1 MNQNFYIMSLVTTVV
16 RLTATPG
23 ILMDILIALYVSIMN
38 LEMSQTTIIK
48 APMLLR
54 L

>member
-1 MNQNFYIMSLVTTVV
+1 MNPNSCIMNLVVIAA

-38 LEMSQTTIIK
+38 LEMAQTYLYKTEIK
-48 APMLLR
+48 HL
-54 L
+54 

>member
-1 MNQNFYIMSLVTTVV
+1 MNPNSCLMNLVVIAA
-16 RLTATPG
+16 RLTATPA

-38 LEMSQTTIIK
+38 LEMTQTTIIS
-48 APMLLR
+48 PPLLR